1 MATVTLHGD
10 NVQTSGTLPEVGSK
24 APDFKLTTTDLSS
37 KTLTDFAG
45 SKVVLN
51 IFPSV
56 DTGTCAQSV
65 RQFNQEASELDNT
78 KVLCVSR
85 DLPFALKRFCGAEGL
100 DQVISLSDY
109 KDGNFG
115 KAYGLNFVNGPLE
128 ALHSRCVVVLDENGT
143 VKYTEQVPEIADEP
157 NYKAALEALMDD

>member
-10 NVQTSGTLPEVGSK
+10 NVQTSGTLPKVGSK
-24 APDFKLTTTDLSS
+24 APDFKLTTTDLRS
-37 KTLTDFAG
+37 KTLNDFAG
-45 SKVVLN
+45 NKVVLN

-109 KDGNFG
+109 KDGSFG

>member
-10 NVQTSGTLPEVGSK
+10 NVQTSGTLPKVGSK
-24 APDFKLTTTDLSS
+24 APDFKLTTTDLRS
-37 KTLTDFAG
+37 KTLNDFAG
-45 SKVVLN
+45 NKVVLN

-100 DQVISLSDY
+100 DHVISLSDY
-109 KDGNFG
+109 KDGSFG